1 MPITSIQRDT
11 NNNVSLVRMISTDS
25 LATIDG
31 TDYIAQQQEN
41 INTLNGGT
49 WQWFITDMILCAAE
63 DGNAFFEFIDD
74 TFTSLVI
81 FGQIGSGIINPGMT
95 NQLPY
100 YSTNG
105 RVLSPLT
112 NMANAILATNGSQVP
127 GLTQTLPTAV
137 QDNITRLGTVAAGV
151 WNGTGISVPF
161 GGTGA
166 SSFTAYSVL
175 CAGTTSTGAF
185 QNVSGVGTAGQILTS
200 NGAGMLP
207 TWQASPGS
215 GTVNPGTINQIAY
228 YAATGSAV
236 SGLTGANSAVLI
248 TSGLGVPS
256 MSQTLPGAV
265 QANITTVG
273 TIGTGVWN
281 GTGITVP
288 FGGTGLASI
297 TAHNLLIGNGTSAA
311 NLLAPSATSGVPLVS
326 QGSSLDPAY
335 GTAVVAGGGTGLSS
349 LTAYAVLCGG
359 TTSTGNVQQVSGLGS
374 SGFVLTSNG
383 AGALPTWQATAA
395 PTGAALTK
403 TDDTNVTLTLGGT
416 PATALLQAV
425 SLTLGWTGTLSGTRG
440 GTGVNNGSNT
450 ATFAGNLNFANS
462 FTTSGNFAVT
472 QTYTGATNVTFPTS
486 GTLATTSQLPTPAAL
501 TKTDD
506 TNVTLTLG
514 GTPATA
520 LLQATSLTLGW
531 TGQLGLTRGGTNAS
545 LTASNGGIVYSG
557 SSALAILAGTAT
569 ANQVLLSGS
578 SAAPAWSTA
587 TYPATTTINQI
598 LYSSANNVITG
609 ISTVNSGVLVTS
621 AGGVPS
627 ISTTLPNG
635 LAMGT
640 PTSLTLTNATGL
652 PLSTGVTG
660 TITSTNNGVTMV
672 QKTGSAGGSYT
683 TSSATFVDVDATNLS
698 YTVTVPSGYKLHIVA
713 TGSVGGTAGGTN
725 QVAVAVSDS
734 GTVLQMNALNPGV
747 TGGVVPFA
755 LNYIF
760 TGDGASHTFRLQFS
774 ANNGQTGFIINGAAT
789 GWLPIM
795 TFMLMPSA

>member
-74 TFTSLVI
+74 SFTSLVI
-81 FGQIGSGIINPGMT
+81 FGSIGSGIINPGMT

-137 QDNITRLGTVAAGV
+137 QLNITSLGTIATGV
-151 WNGTGISVPF
+151 WNGTGIAVPF

-200 NGAGMLP
+200 NGAGLLP
-207 TWQASPGS
+207 TWQNSPGS
-215 GTVNPGTINQIAY
+215 GTVSPGLQNQVAY
-228 YAATGSAV
+228 YAANGTTV
-236 SGLTGANSAVLI
+236 SGLTSIASGVLI

-256 MSQTLPGAV
+256 ISQTLPSAV
-265 QANITTVG
+265 QTNITALG
-273 TIGTGVWN
+273 TIATGVWN
-281 GTGITVP
+281 GTAVGAG
-288 FGGTGLASI
+288 FGGTGLSSI
-297 TAHNLLIGNGTSAA
+297 TAHNLIIGNGTGAA
-311 NLLAPSATSGVPLVS
+311 TLLAPSATSGIPLVS
-326 QGSSLDPAY
+326 QGAASDPAY
-335 GTAVVAGGGTGLSS
+335 STAVVAGGGTGLTS
-349 LTAYAVLCGG
+349 LTAYALLAGG
-359 TTSTGNVQQVSGLGS
+359 TTSTGNVQQVSGVGTANQ
-374 SGFVLTSNG
+374 VLVSQG
-383 AGALPTWQATAA
+383 AGALPQWA
-395 PTGAALTK
+395 
-403 TDDTNVTLTLGGT
+403 NVPGL
-416 PATALLQAV
+416 
-425 SLTLGWTGTLSGTRG
+425 
-440 GTGVNNGSNT
+440 
-450 ATFAGNLNFANS
+450 
-462 FTTSGNFAVT
+462 
-472 QTYTGATNVTFPTS
+472 
-486 GTLATTSQLPTPAAL
+486 TPAAL

-569 ANQVLLSGS
+569 AGLALLSGAS
-578 SAAPAWSTA
+578 GAPSWSTA
-587 TYPATTTINQI
+587 PPVTKVIVQKFTSTGTYTPTTGMVYCI
-598 LYSSANNVITG
+598 AEGVGGGGGGGGITG
-609 ISTVNSGVLVTS
+609 GGAGTGQTSG
-621 AGGVPS
+621 GGGGGEYS
-627 ISTTLPNG
+627 KI
-635 LAMGT
+635 
-640 PTSLTLTNATGL
+640 TLTAAQIGA
-652 PLSTGVTG
+652 SKAVAIGAAG
-660 TITSTNNGVTMV
+660 AA
-672 QKTGSAGGSYT
+672 GSAGNNNGGAGGNTTLGSTLLVANGGAGGIGGNLGVGGAGGSGGTGDVTIPGGAGWPGMSSSSTSITNYAGAGGQSHWSGMT
-683 TSSATFVDVDATNLS
+683 PPGQSNASSAGTDGAQW
-698 YTVTVPSGYKLHIVA
+698 G
-713 TGSVGGTAGGTN
+713 GGGTGANGYNSSSNFAGGAGKIGYMIITEF
-725 QVAVAVSDS
+725 VS
-734 GTVLQMNALNPGV
+734 V
-747 TGGVVPFA
+747 
-755 LNYIF
+755 
-760 TGDGASHTFRLQFS
+760 
-774 ANNGQTGFIINGAAT
+774 
-789 GWLPIM
+789 
-795 TFMLMPSA
+795 